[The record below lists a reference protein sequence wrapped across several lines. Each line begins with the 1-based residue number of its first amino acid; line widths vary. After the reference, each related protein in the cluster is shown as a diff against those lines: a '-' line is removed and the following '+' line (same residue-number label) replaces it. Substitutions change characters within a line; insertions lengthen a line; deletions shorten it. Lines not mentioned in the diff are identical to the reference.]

1 MMPHAWDG
9 FDAYLFDIDGTLLH
23 CRDAVHYFAFCSV
36 LERVTARPMT
46 LEGVLAHGNTDV
58 GILRDAFRLAG
69 IEERQWRPRLAELS
83 EAMCDY
89 VQRRERELCIDAL
102 PNVRRTLDYLR
113 EKGAVLGVATGNLRR
128 IGELKLKHAG
138 LLSCFQFAGWSDGL
152 ESRADV
158 FRAAVE
164 QARVIAGA
172 GASACV
178 IGDTPADVAAARANQ
193 LRVIAVATG
202 IYSVDELA
210 AEGPDLCVACMD
222 ELPLASQALPA

>member
-1 MMPHAWDG
+1 
-9 FDAYLFDIDGTLLH
+9 
-23 CRDAVHYFAFCSV
+23 
-36 LERVTARPMT
+36 
-46 LEGVLAHGNTDV
+46 
-58 GILRDAFRLAG
+58 
-69 IEERQWRPRLAELS
+69 
-83 EAMCDY
+83 MCDY

-158 FRAAVE
+158 FRAAVG
-164 QARVIAGA
+164 QARAVAGA
-172 GASACV
+172 GASICV
-178 IGDTPADVAAARANQ
+178 VGDTPADIQAARAIG
-193 LRVIAVATG
+193 LHVIAVATG
-202 IYSVDELA
+202 IYTVEMLTA
-210 AEGPDLCVACMD
+210 KEPDLCVACMD